1 VTGLPRDPPLAAFG
15 ETQAQEVADYF
26 RALPVEERPTA
37 IFSSPFARC
46 LQTSKPI
53 AKALKLPIF
62 VEHGISEWY
71 SPVVPGTGLHP
82 RPLSATSL
90 QALFSEIDDSW
101 SSLWYPSRRGEDVN
115 EVYERTAGFLEAF
128 IPEVERR
135 MLTNQSCILLVSHAA
150 TVITLARELIGDREL
165 PLRVGCCTLTNL
177 KRKTG
182 AKHVLGAWEVLS
194 LGSGSHLRDGIQRDW
209 GFDDV
214 VISNGKVIDD
224 PRVPSSEGEEEGPV
238 GCQLQRSNL

>member
-1 VTGLPRDPPLAAFG
+1 
-15 ETQAQEVADYF
+15 
-26 RALPVEERPTA
+26 
-37 IFSSPFARC
+37 
-46 LQTSKPI
+46 
-53 AKALKLPIF
+53 
-62 VEHGISEWY
+62 
-71 SPVVPGTGLHP
+71 
-82 RPLSATSL
+82 
-90 QALFSEIDDSW
+90 
-101 SSLWYPSRRGEDVN
+101 
-115 EVYERTAGFLEAF
+115 
-128 IPEVERR
+128 

-214 VISNGKVIDD
+214 VISNGKVSAFINIETQLTGAQVIDD